1 MNSRM
6 KIRNEVD
13 ILKERIKQL
22 ESENTDLKC
31 QLGQE
36 EKGKQ
41 QECLVATEEKE
52 AKLDDDRNTTR
63 QKYDVEN
70 DYHFE
75 FNGHAVQP

>member
-1 MNSRM
+1 MVTSFRTH
-6 KIRNEVD
+6 IYYFFFVSAE
-13 ILKERIKQL
+13 QL